1 MRWLSRI
8 PLWGWFVFT
17 VLLCYAIYNPTE
29 VSLLH
34 MVVYSDVSLPLKLLT
49 SAAVI
54 ALLGLYVAQT
64 YRSFNTFG
72 LACLLALVGRSDCKA
87 RGSTAMSQA
96 SPQCRILT
104 QPFTITAD
112 VVTIKGETRI
122 MGMEHLDD
130 LEKLLVA
137 KRVQVLAYYRANL
150 DDLDDPIKQF
160 VRTNSDGRLQQIDQ
174 VLLWIR
180 ELRAASPKTA
190 TFAETSSIL
199 ANTLNG

>member
-72 LACLLALVGRSDCKA
+72 LACLLAIVGLGLWSLHYYGVSLVRVDWWGQLLIGAVLTLGLQGSRIYRDVTGVTTVSD
-87 RGSTAMSQA
+87 
-96 SPQCRILT
+96 P
-104 QPFTITAD
+104 D
-112 VVTIKGETRI
+112 
-122 MGMEHLDD
+122 
-130 LEKLLVA
+130 
-137 KRVQVLAYYRANL
+137 
-150 DDLDDPIKQF
+150 
-160 VRTNSDGRLQQIDQ
+160 
-174 VLLWIR
+174 
-180 ELRAASPKTA
+180 AAIHHHS
-190 TFAETSSIL
+190 
-199 ANTLNG
+199 